1 MTKLLNAILAF
12 FSATSLFCA
21 EGALLTPYEAGIRSL
36 ISLYSDREDLLSVG
50 SGKNGGRSG
59 VPTRSIGFGGF
70 IMETMKESGHVVHLS
85 IPPQIWSVPGVKIT
99 DPELIKAEIE
109 RWKMPQS
116 LGYPEFVKFDKPS
129 PGNITLS
136 DRMCVLP
143 RVCNAGIFF
152 DEAMSYRFY
161 SDKAGKRLSIG
172 GVMINASLM
181 NPDETQF
188 PPVTE
193 QTSIDDVRSAFEAA
207 ISGGPYSDAS
217 LLMESIKIDQEC
229 KIAHENSYFATL
241 LAGFESNHKAAL
253 RRVRVVQLTFL
264 IKGVEKRTMSALID
278 PLTKAIVAG
287 YTIF

>member
-1 MTKLLNAILAF
+1 
-12 FSATSLFCA
+12 
-21 EGALLTPYEAGIRSL
+21 
-36 ISLYSDREDLLSVG
+36 
-50 SGKNGGRSG
+50 
-59 VPTRSIGFGGF
+59 
-70 IMETMKESGHVVHLS
+70 
-85 IPPQIWSVPGVKIT
+85 
-99 DPELIKAEIE
+99 
-109 RWKMPQS
+109 
-116 LGYPEFVKFDKPS
+116 
-129 PGNITLS
+129 
-136 DRMCVLP
+136 
-143 RVCNAGIFF
+143 
-152 DEAMSYRFY
+152 
-161 SDKAGKRLSIG
+161 
-172 GVMINASLM
+172 MINASLM